1 VRVLMVRHGQQ
12 ERTGGDGPL
21 TRLGR
26 RQAAVAGSAINLAED
41 DRLIASTLRRA
52 VGTASAFGRAPEKVA
67 DLDEFR
73 FGPGW
78 TWEQGDEREDLAL
91 WRPEDRAPGGESLRD
106 FHGRV
111 QSVLQA
117 LVMEPPAGRL
127 VLVVHSGVIDA
138 VLRWVF
144 GLGPDVPWTT
154 EALVAH
160 ASITEFR
167 HWPNGRHASGAPSH
181 TLLARLGDVSHLPS
195 DLVTG
200 L

>member
-1 VRVLMVRHGQQ
+1 M
-12 ERTGGDGPL
+12 
-21 TRLGR
+21 
-26 RQAAVAGSAINLAED
+26 
-41 DRLIASTLRRA
+41 
-52 VGTASAFGRAPEKVA
+52 
-67 DLDEFR
+67 
-73 FGPGW
+73 
-78 TWEQGDEREDLAL
+78 
-91 WRPEDRAPGGESLRD
+91 
-106 FHGRV
+106 
-111 QSVLQA
+111 LQA

-160 ASITEFR
+160 ASITEFH

-181 TLLARLGDVSHLPS
+181 TLLARLGDVSHLPP